1 MKKLENK
8 IKKDNVENAFLQQRQ
23 QFRKETFQSSK
34 SAEHHLELVDV
45 INGVDYINDSVSVD
59 INTTWQSLERIQ
71 KNVIWIA
78 GGSSKNN
85 DYEQM
90 RGMVREKVKLIICF
104 GNEQTKIFQAYYN
117 DVKLV
122 INANN
127 LRDAVEIAEN
137 FSAEN
142 ECVLFSPAC
151 ASYDEFENYEQ
162 RGIAFKAEI
171 SKLKWGGI

>member
-1 MKKLENK
+1 MENK

-23 QFRKETFQSSK
+23 QFRKETFQSVK

-45 INGVDYINDSVSVD
+45 INGVEYINDSVSVD

-71 KNVIWIA
+71 KTVIWIA

-85 DYEQM
+85 NYEQM
-90 RGMVREKVKLIICF
+90 RGMIREKVKVIICF
-104 GNEQTKIFQAYYN
+104 GKEQVNIFKTYHN
-117 DVKLV
+117 DVKIV

-127 LRDAVEIAEN
+127 LRDAIVIAEK
-137 FSAEN
+137 FSEEN

-151 ASYDEFENYEQ
+151 ASYEEFENYEK
-162 RGIAFKAEI
+162 RGEAFKAEV